1 MTRWW
6 TRSFSRRSNLVA
18 CREVAKHFK
27 CPYMTGHSVTP
38 DGAIVLE
45 DGTVVAIDVTVISSG
60 EDAAEQIRRKEHGWG
75 TLGALERARRHRA
88 EEWERCREEVKA
100 GRMSQG
106 QAQDARHDAA
116 LKVQG
121 AWSGG
126 CKRPVEMGGAVFVV
140 VALTPYGGW
149 HKEAKEWTDRVA
161 HTGDKVPHDAW
172 DERFE
177 HPARTWASASHR
189 AFTLQA
195 TGVAMANATYMFM
208 RENSRFE
215 MMRAVGAK
223 AVASVE
229 MAVPPTMVA
238 GELNAEI
245 SEGETSGDD
254 FSDGDYTDIDE

>member
-1 MTRWW
+1 M
-6 TRSFSRRSNLVA
+6 
-18 CREVAKHFK
+18 
-27 CPYMTGHSVTP
+27 
-38 DGAIVLE
+38 
-45 DGTVVAIDVTVISSG
+45 
-60 EDAAEQIRRKEHGWG
+60 
-75 TLGALERARRHRA
+75 
-88 EEWERCREEVKA
+88 
-100 GRMSQG
+100 
-106 QAQDARHDAA
+106 
-116 LKVQG
+116 
-121 AWSGG
+121 
-126 CKRPVEMGGAVFVV
+126 V

-229 MAVPPTMVA
+229 MAVPPTMVHVA

-254 FSDGDYTDIDE
+254 FSDGDYMRTDIRRITTPSGSKPQETSGSTPASNQVNIYTIYYCLLLKIIWVTAQIVRPRILG